1 MLKNE
6 IFTVVQEGMTIEI
19 ALKDAKELGEI
30 DNKIFSALAYASM
43 EETAEKKLNLDEKV
57 NAFANR
63 LIELCTL
70 AGDPIPRNF
79 MYVCPG
85 DTFIKLGEISK
96 GHRLWFLMKSTKD
109 NNYYKAVVF

>member
-6 IFTVVQEGMTIEI
+6 IFTVVPDGLTIEA

-43 EETAEKKLNLDEKV
+43 EETAEKKLTEDEKV
-57 NAFANR
+57 DAFAKR

-70 AGDPIPRNF
+70 AGDSIPKNF

-85 DTFIKLGEISK
+85 DTFIKLGEITK
-96 GHRLWFLMKSTKD
+96 GIRLWYIMKSTKD
-109 NNYYKAVVF
+109 NNFYRAVVF

>member
-6 IFTVVQEGMTIEI
+6 IFTVVPEGMTIEAAI
-19 ALKDAKELGEI
+19 KDAKELGEI

-43 EETAEKKLNLDEKV
+43 EETAEKKLSVDEKV
-57 NAFANR
+57 DAFSKR

-70 AGDPIPRNF
+70 AGDSIPKNY
-79 MYVCPG
+79 MYVCPS
-85 DTFIKLGEISK
+85 DIFIKFWESSK
-96 GHRLWFLMKSTKD
+96 GTRLLYLMKSTKD